1 MNELSEIRQ
10 ALQDRKLHVIAG
22 ATGLHVNT
30 IAAIRDG
37 KNNNPTLDTVMRLAK
52 YLGISA

>member
-10 ALQDRKLHVIAG
+10 ALQDRKLYVVAG

-37 KNNNPTLDTVMRLAK
+37 KNNNPTLDTVTRLAK